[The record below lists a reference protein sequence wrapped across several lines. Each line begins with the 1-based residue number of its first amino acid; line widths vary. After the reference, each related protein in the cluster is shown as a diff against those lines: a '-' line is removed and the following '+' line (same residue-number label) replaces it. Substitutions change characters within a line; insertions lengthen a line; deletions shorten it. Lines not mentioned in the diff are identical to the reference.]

1 MNCLIKHFPPCY
13 SLCWSIFVSILQSNF
28 RPIPALYAKIPA
40 FYSGIFLPSSSVFH
54 RWFSPFMS
62 MESVHAAIE
71 KEREGGVTQVGK
83 TVRTC
88 AREIILGRNLLRQS
102 EALCQVPVWT
112 PVVQVTGEAIS
123 ADDSWVR
130 PHNRNCGS
138 AIVIATYMWNG
149 FIHFHC
155 HESTQ
160 ICEYAQGILS

>member
-1 MNCLIKHFPPCY
+1 MLVHFCLHITVQFPSNPCFIRQNT
-13 SLCWSIFVSILQSNF
+13 C
-28 RPIPALYAKIPA
+28 
-40 FYSGIFLPSSSVFH
+40 FLLRYISSVFL
-54 RWFSPFMS
+54 RLPPLVF
-62 MESVHAAIE
+62 SVHVYGKCARGNR
-71 KEREGGVTQVGK
+71 KREGGRGHAGGK